1 MMVATAHGGRLQH
14 PVVVV
19 HTRVGCGLCRTAEA
33 LVAVEVNPDH
43 VEVIDIDTNEEL
55 LRRYHI
61 RVPVIEVDGE
71 VVAEGQVHPGEV
83 RAAVRSARWRRMR
96 HGGPHQ

>member
-1 MMVATAHGGRLQH
+1 MMATAAGGGRLHH
-14 PVVVV
+14 PRVVV
-19 HTRVGCGLCRTAEA
+19 HTRVGCGLCRTAEV
-33 LVAVEVNPDH
+33 LVAAEVDSTH
-43 VEVIDIDTNEEL
+43 VEVIDIDTDDAL

-71 VVAEGQVHPGEV
+71 VVAEGQVRPGQI

-96 HGGPHQ
+96 RGGPTQ